1 MDMNLPRQD
10 DPEKTDKSSDQESD
24 NLNETPFTNQI
35 KPGAMQEIPDEN
47 VINEIWRS
55 LGDESTPPEAVNKP
69 ASGIGSLIKR
79 ATDRL
84 KPAKTAGLP
93 DQGTPAANQQSN
105 PPKKTSSLPA
115 AGREKQTPPA
125 SNFYPFDNSDVRT
138 PGETASLSRNDLRN
152 LTTKKLQDSKR
163 IAELNQAS
171 TINRVDDEIA
181 RRIKAIRSESP
192 ARMSEASS
200 ETPPFV
206 VEDDLYSYSDEKFD
220 TLANKVKRGS
230 LPPETIRLL
239 ITTTMPEEEVILVC
253 RDLGIDW
260 DQIPEET
267 REKKILFL
275 IEYFTNKGLQESHT
289 LEDVPTLLN
298 SKSVFLGGEIEQDWL
313 ESENRLQ
320 ALQET
325 LNVPAETV
333 EQKPNVSFLEHLKD
347 EFDQSSSFIKV
358 LMVSLSVI
366 ALIII
371 LAIVFFLVSGK
382 RFTPP
387 VLAVPTYTQF
397 PTPKALQFPGGWIF
411 NLKIGSVRNGS
422 WNPTSPEWLDTTE
435 ICKLVSLPW
444 NKQINA
450 IYLTFQP
457 GDEILMTMSNGDLVR
472 YKVISL
478 KTIKLS
484 EMDQFTNCSSPSLI
498 VVLTQK
504 ETVERQML
512 IATLN
517 NSILNAQITV
527 TAVPAQDNLNTQSAP
542 TTVLPQITPTP

>member
-1 MDMNLPRQD
+1 MDMNLPGQE
-10 DPEKTDKSSDQESD
+10 DPEKTDNPSDQQSG
-24 NLNETPFTNQI
+24 NKNEIPFTNQT
-35 KPGAMQEIPDEN
+35 KSGAMQEIPDEN

-55 LGDESTPPEAVNKP
+55 LGDVSAQPEADNKP
-69 ASGIGSLIKR
+69 ATGISGFIKR
-79 ATDRL
+79 VTDRL
-84 KPAKTAGLP
+84 KPPQAAALP
-93 DQGTPAANQQSN
+93 DQSNTGTDPHNT

-115 AGREKQTPPA
+115 VSREKQIPPA

-152 LTTKKLQDSKR
+152 LTTKKLQYSKR
-163 IAELNQAS
+163 SAELNQAS

-181 RRIKAIRSESP
+181 RRIKAIRSESTV
-192 ARMSEASS
+192 RMPESGS

-206 VEDDLYSYSDEKFD
+206 VEDDPNSYSDERFD
-220 TLANKVKRGS
+220 TLADKVKRGA

-239 ITTTMPEEEVILVC
+239 ITTTMPEEDVILVC

-275 IEYFTNKGLQESHT
+275 IEYFTNKGIQESET
-289 LEDVPTLLN
+289 LEEVPTLLN
-298 SKSVFLGGEIEQDWL
+298 SKSVFLGGEIDQNWL
-313 ESENRLQ
+313 ESDNRLQ
-320 ALQET
+320 ALQES
-325 LNVPAETV
+325 LNVPADTM
-333 EQKPNVSFLEHLKD
+333 EQKPKVSFFEHLKD
-347 EFDQSSSFIKV
+347 EFDQSSTFIKV
-358 LMVSLSVI
+358 LMVSLSVF
-366 ALIII
+366 AVIIS

-382 RFTPP
+382 RYTPQ

-397 PTPKALQFPGGWIF
+397 PTPRALQFPGGWIF
-411 NLKIGSVRNGS
+411 NLTIGSLQNGS

-435 ICKLVSLPW
+435 ICKWVSLPW

-457 GDEILMTMSNGDLVR
+457 GDEILMTMSNGDLVK

-478 KTIKLS
+478 KTIKIS
-484 EMDQFTNCSSPSLI
+484 EMDQLSNCSSPSLI
-498 VVLTQK
+498 VFLTQK
-504 ETVERQML
+504 ENDERQVL

-517 NSILNAQITV
+517 NSILNTQITV
-527 TAVPAQDNLNTQSAP
+527 TAVPTQDNLNTQSVP
-542 TTVLPQITPTP
+542 TTVHPEITPTP